1 MVRRLQSFDRTETGV
16 SSTPCTGLDAG
27 TARVAGTC
35 SAYPFVRWD
44 FFSFAAR
51 GCRLVQV
58 FDIGHVIS
66 PVAVGAG
73 GRRGPLMA

>member
-66 PVAVGAG
+66 PVLLERAG
-73 GRRGPLMA
+73 DAGL